1 MMAAWLRLALVC
13 APACTALVAVDRE
26 LAWYVASAALVVALL
41 WEIQRGKPTHERIAC
56 WVGMAIYSA
65 AAVYGLATESGAVSA
80 AGIWVLLALIAV
92 GAEGIHQWGVQSWP
106 KR

>member
-1 MMAAWLRLALVC
+1 MTGAWLRLSLVC
-13 APACTALVAVDRE
+13 APACVSLVVMDQA
-26 LAWYVASAALVVALL
+26 LAWYVASSALVVALL
-41 WEIQRGKPTHERIAC
+41 WEIQRDKPIHERIAC

-65 AAVYGLATESGAVSA
+65 AGVYGLASESGAVSA
-80 AGIWVLLALIAV
+80 TGIWILLALIAV